1 MSIAARDEQ
10 GGRVRMLVFQRPEK
24 KNALTVAMYAALAD
38 ELAKAK
44 DNPAVRA
51 VALTG
56 AGGAFTA
63 GNDIQDFM
71 ADPPVT
77 DDSAVV
83 RFLLELARFPK
94 PVIAAV
100 PGVAIGV
107 GMTMLLHCD
116 RVIAVR
122 SARFQL
128 PFVKLGLCPE
138 GGSSFLLPQ
147 IVGWQRASELVLWG
161 EPFDADTAHRLGL
174 VNDVVPEEE
183 LSARLDAVL
192 QRIVELSPEAV
203 AASKALLRG
212 PIHDGLEAAMR
223 REAGVFR
230 ERLGSA
236 EAAEA
241 FQAFFEKR
249 KPQFG

>member
-100 PGVAIGV
+100 PGVAI
-107 GMTMLLHCD
+107 
-116 RVIAVR
+116 
-122 SARFQL
+122 
-128 PFVKLGLCPE
+128 
-138 GGSSFLLPQ
+138 
-147 IVGWQRASELVLWG
+147 
-161 EPFDADTAHRLGL
+161 
-174 VNDVVPEEE
+174 
-183 LSARLDAVL
+183 
-192 QRIVELSPEAV
+192 
-203 AASKALLRG
+203 
-212 PIHDGLEAAMR
+212 
-223 REAGVFR
+223 
-230 ERLGSA
+230 
-236 EAAEA
+236 
-241 FQAFFEKR
+241 
-249 KPQFG
+249 

>member
-1 MSIAARDEQ
+1 MSIEARDEH
-10 GGRVRMLVFQRPEK
+10 GGRVRKLVFQRPEK
-24 KNALTVAMYAALAD
+24 KNALTVAMYASLAS
-38 ELAKAK
+38 ELAAAK
-44 DNPAVRA
+44 ESSRVRA
-51 VALTG
+51 VVITG
-56 AGGAFTA
+56 AGAAFTA
-63 GNDIQDFM
+63 GNDIQDFI

-94 PVIAAV
+94 PVVAAV

-107 GMTMLLHCD
+107 GTTMLLHCD
-116 RVIAVR
+116 RVIAAR

-138 GGSSFLLPQ
+138 GGSSLLLPE
-147 IVGWQRASELVLWG
+147 IVGWQRASELILWG
-161 EPFDADTAHRLGL
+161 EPFDAETAHRLGI
-174 VNDVVPEEE
+174 VNDLVPDEE
-183 LSARLDAVL
+183 LAARVDAVL
-192 QRIVELSPEAV
+192 ERIIELSPEAV
-203 AASKALLRG
+203 AASKALLRA
-212 PIHDGLEAAMR
+212 PVHDRVEAAMR
-223 REAGVFR
+223 REAEVFR

-241 FQAFFEKR
+241 FRAFFEKR

>member
-1 MSIAARDEQ
+1 MTIASRDEH
-10 GGRVRMLVFQRPEK
+10 GGHVRVLVFQRPEK
-24 KNALTVAMYAALAD
+24 KNALTVAMYAALAA
-38 ELAKAK
+38 ELVAAK

-51 VALTG
+51 VVLTG
-56 AGGAFTA
+56 AGGIFTA
-63 GNDIQDFM
+63 GNDIQDFI

-94 PVIAAV
+94 PVVAAV

-107 GMTMLLHCD
+107 GTTMLLHCD
-116 RVIAVR
+116 RVIAAR

-147 IVGWQRASELVLWG
+147 IVGWQRASELILWG
-161 EPFDADTAHRLGL
+161 EPFDAETAHRVGL
-174 VNDVVPEEE
+174 VNDLVPDEE
-183 LSARLDAVL
+183 LGPRLAAVL
-192 QRIVELSPEAV
+192 ERIVELSPQAV

-212 PIHDGLEAAMR
+212 PIHDQLEAAMR
-223 REAGVFR
+223 READVFR
-230 ERLGSA
+230 ERLVSA
-236 EAAEA
+236 DAAEA
-241 FQAFFEKR
+241 FRAFFEKR